1 MLLTSVLKQSC
12 CNNLGVNR
20 MGQPQTSTLSI
31 DSIFLQV
38 QVDSEHHW
46 NLLKLPT
53 FPTWA
58 FFSLKWKAGSDIMC
72 LIIEKLFLT
81 MVFVKSTKPQRVK
94 RTHLGY
100 PIYIVYC
107 SISHYYVIVTFM
119 VLRVRLK
126 IMLLISQAMP
136 KTKSEDGEKVS

>member
-58 FFSLKWKAGSDIMC
+58 FFSLKSKAGSDIVC
-72 LIIEKLFLT
+72 LIIEKLFFDHGFRQVHKAPKGKKNT
-81 MVFVKSTKPQRVK
+81 SRV
-94 RTHLGY
+94 
-100 PIYIVYC
+100 PNIYC
-107 SISHYYVIVTFM
+107 
-119 VLRVRLK
+119 VLQY
-126 IMLLISQAMP
+126 ITLLCNRDIYGA
-136 KTKSEDGEKVS
+136 